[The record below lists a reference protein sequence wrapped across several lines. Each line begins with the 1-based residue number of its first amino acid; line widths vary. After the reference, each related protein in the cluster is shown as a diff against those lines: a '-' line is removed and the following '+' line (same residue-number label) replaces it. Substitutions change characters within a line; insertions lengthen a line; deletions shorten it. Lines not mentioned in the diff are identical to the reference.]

1 MILRVASACPSIQ
14 AKREPSGDHAML
26 VQSRPASAFASCV
39 SVLLTVSPVIV
50 TATPRIADLAGALLL
65 LDM

>member
-1 MILRVASACPSIQ
+1 
-14 AKREPSGDHAML
+14 
-26 VQSRPASAFASCV
+26 V

-50 TATPRIADLAGALLL
+50 TATPRIAGLAGALLL